1 MAMTFDFNAL
11 TALTLETT
19 MPGGEVFHL
28 TDPTVELLE
37 RFEVATK
44 DARIIAETKDVQTI
58 RAVYELFAEVFSN
71 NLERKTFTAE
81 ELRDKYRL
89 TLAHLVAFMPQYL
102 EFIATFKTAKN

>member
-1 MAMTFDFNAL
+1 MTKTFDFNAL
-11 TALTLETT
+11 TTPTLEIK

-37 RFEVATK
+37 RFEAATK
-44 DARIIAETKDVQTI
+44 DARIIAKTKDAQTV
-58 RAVYELFAEVFSN
+58 RAVYELFAAVFSN
-71 NLERKTFTAE
+71 NLERATITAE

-102 EFIATFKTAKN
+102 DFIASFKTAKN